1 MSVEAFFGSDH
12 DSTLFPLS
20 TSRLMI
26 EKHSKEISDY
36 IYQKVLN
43 DSEPADSFLSQQRV
57 YSTKPNGHLR
67 RTFKLDPVAEYF
79 IYDVVYRNRQIFRP
93 KVSDSRL
100 SFGYR
105 FSSGNHVPVHSA
117 YREYKQAL
125 QDSSKEYTHSL
136 SFDIASY
143 FNSIYHH
150 DLVHWFCSK
159 GVTNEDGQAFG
170 RFLREINVGRSVD
183 VLPQGLYPCKMLGNE
198 FLKLVDVSN
207 SLKSAKLVRFMD
219 DFTLYDSSPTV
230 LRQDFQRIQQILGQY
245 GLNVN
250 PSKTIYDARIGDV
263 ALKLNE
269 IKATLSQIIEHY
281 KPIYGPSTVEGVD
294 ITEGEIEHPLD
305 AVQVKTLIDLL
316 KNDEADES
324 DADMILS
331 FLSKHAESDSLIE
344 IIPELLSRF
353 PNLIKHIY
361 SVCGN
366 VDDKQSLKN
375 VISDYLAEDD
385 SYLEY
390 QLFWLVKIVEDHIM
404 PRDKCGG
411 LLIRLFDLTGD
422 HKIARA
428 KILEIPAQDFGLKE
442 IRLEYLK
449 TGQSDW
455 LSWAAAM
462 GSRSL
467 ITSERN
473 HLLTYFAKGSPFNFL
488 VAECVRK
495 F

>member
-1 MSVEAFFGSDH
+1 MSVEAFFQSDH
-12 DSTLFPLS
+12 GSTLFPLS
-20 TSRLMI
+20 TSKLMV
-26 EKHSKEISDY
+26 EKHGQDLSDY

-43 DSEPADSFLSQQRV
+43 ESEKSDNFLSQQRV

-67 RTFKLDPVAEYF
+67 RTFKLDPVAEFF
-79 IYDVVYRNRQIFRP
+79 IYDIVYRNRQIFRSQ
-93 KVSDSRL
+93 VSNSRR

-105 FSSGNHVPVHSA
+105 FSSGNYISVHAA
-117 YREYKQAL
+117 YREYKEAL
-125 QDSSKEYTHSL
+125 QEYSDNYEHSL

-150 DLVHWFCSK
+150 DLVHWFCGKTQS
-159 GVTNEDGQAFG
+159 EDDCQAFG

-198 FLKLVDVSN
+198 FLKFVDVSSN
-207 SLKSAKLVRFMD
+207 LKSAKLVRFMD
-219 DFTLYDSSPTV
+219 DFTLYDSSPTT

-250 PSKTIYDARIGDV
+250 PSKTLYDARVGDV
-263 ALKLNE
+263 SEKLNE
-269 IKATLSQIIEHY
+269 IKEALSEIIEDFD
-281 KPIYGPSTVEGVD
+281 PIYGASTIDD
-294 ITEGEIEHPLD
+294 IVVSEIEIENVLD
-305 AVQVKTLIDLL
+305 TDQVRTLVDLL

-324 DADMILS
+324 DADMILG
-331 FLSKHAESDSLIE
+331 FLSKHAESEHLLE
-344 IIPELLSRF
+344 VIPELLFRF

-361 SVCGN
+361 SVCAN
-366 VDDKQSLKN
+366 VDDKEGLKG

-390 QLFWLVKIVEDHIM
+390 QLFWLVKIIEDHILSHA
-404 PRDKCGG
+404 DCGD
-411 LLIRLFDLTGD
+411 LLIRLYELTGD

-428 KILEIPAQDFGLKE
+428 KILEIPVQDYGLKE
-442 IRLEYLK
+442 LRLEYLK

-455 LSWAAAM
+455 LSWASAM

-467 ITSERN
+467 IAAERN
-473 HLLTYFAKGSPFNFL
+473 HLLTYFSKGSPLNFL
-488 VAECVRK
+488 VAECVK
-495 F
+495 KL